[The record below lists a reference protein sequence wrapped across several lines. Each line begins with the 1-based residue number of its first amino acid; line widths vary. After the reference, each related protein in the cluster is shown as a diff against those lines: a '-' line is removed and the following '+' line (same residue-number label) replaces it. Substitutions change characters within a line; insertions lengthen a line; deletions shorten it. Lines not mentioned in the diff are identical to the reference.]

1 MYLALLA
8 VAAVWGGATGWLIPR
23 AAYRFAV
30 EPEEPWRTACPA
42 GHTFTGPF
50 GGWLGPARCAPCGSR
65 ARTPVRYG
73 DEHAAPVRQPPG
85 PGVPAPAEP
94 SGPPPPGPAVPQPP
108 ECPAPQTPE
117 PPAPQAPVPPEPSG
131 PPGPSAPK
139 PPSGPPGPPSPL
151 APKPPPGPPGPPGPL
166 APKSPPGLPGPPG
179 PLAPKPPPGP
189 RVPYASVPYAPNALA
204 PLTTVLACLALAA
217 ATGAR
222 PELAGW
228 LLLAPVAV
236 LLATVDRRVHRL
248 PDPLTLPLA
257 AAAVLVLGGAALLPG
272 HAGSWT
278 SGLLGGAALGG
289 FYLLLFLINPN
300 GMGFGDVKLA
310 LALGVALGWYGW
322 AVLFL
327 GGFAGFLF
335 GAAYGLGLVLLRRA
349 GRRTGIPFGP
359 FMIAGA
365 LTGVLLGALAA

>member
-1 MYLALLA
+1 MDLVLLA
-8 VAAVWGGATGWLIPR
+8 VAAVWGGVTGLLIPR

-30 EPEEPWRTACPA
+30 EPEEPWRTACPS
-42 GHTFTGPF
+42 GHAFTGPL
-50 GGWLGPARCAPCGSR
+50 GGWLGPARCAACASR
-65 ARTPVRYG
+65 AQT
-73 DEHAAPVRQPPG
+73 
-85 PGVPAPAEP
+85 
-94 SGPPPPGPAVPQPP
+94 AVPPYGG
-108 ECPAPQTPE
+108 ESE
-117 PPAPQAPVPPEPSG
+117 APVPPYGDERGAPV
-131 PPGPSAPK
+131 PPHGDEAEALPYGDERGAPV
-139 PPSGPPGPPSPL
+139 PPSGDDRPAPAPVPPSGDDRP
-151 APKPPPGPPGPPGPL
+151 AP
-166 APKSPPGLPGPPG
+166 AP
-179 PLAPKPPPGP
+179 
-189 RVPYASVPYAPNALA
+189 VPYAPGTLA
-204 PLTTVLACLALAA
+204 PLVTVLACTVLAA

-257 AAAVLVLGGAALLPG
+257 AAAVLLLGGAALLPG

-278 SGLLGGAALGG
+278 TALLGGPALGG
-289 FYLLLFLINPN
+289 FYFLLFLINPN

-322 AVLFL
+322 EVLFL

-365 LTGVLLGALAA
+365 LTGILLGALAA

>member
-1 MYLALLA
+1 MYLVLLA

-42 GHTFTGPF
+42 GHAFTGPF
-50 GGWLGPARCAPCGSR
+50 GGWLGPARCAPCGSHT
-65 ARTPVRYG
+65 RTPVRYG
-73 DEHAAPVRQPPG
+73 DEGAAPVSQPPG
-85 PGVPAPAEP
+85 TT
-94 SGPPPPGPAVPQPP
+94 
-108 ECPAPQTPE
+108 APQSPGL
-117 PPAPQAPVPPEPSG
+117 PAPQASAPPEAPSPQQPLGPPALQASAPPEP
-131 PPGPSAPK
+131 PGPQL
-139 PPSGPPGPPSPL
+139 PPGPP
-151 APKPPPGPPGPPGPL
+151 
-166 APKSPPGLPGPPG
+166 
-179 PLAPKPPPGP
+179 
-189 RVPYASVPYAPNALA
+189 VPYAPGTLA
-204 PLTTVLACLALAA
+204 PLATVLACLALAA

-248 PDPLTLPLA
+248 PDLLTLPLA
-257 AAAVLVLGGAALLPG
+257 AVAVLLLGGAALLPG

-278 SGLLGGAALGG
+278 SGLLGGAVLGG

-322 AVLFL
+322 EVLFL

-349 GRRTGIPFGP
+349 GRKTGIPFGP

-365 LTGVLLGALAA
+365 LTGVLLGGLAA

>member
-1 MYLALLA
+1 MDAVLLAL
-8 VAAVWGGATGWLIPR
+8 AAVWGAATGLLIPR

-42 GHTFTGPF
+42 GHPLTGPAR
-50 GGWLGPARCAPCGSR
+50 GWLGPARCAPC
-65 ARTPVRYG
+65 A
-73 DEHAAPVRQPPG
+73 
-85 PGVPAPAEP
+85 VPAARVPETPASE
-94 SGPPPPGPAVPQPP
+94 A
-108 ECPAPQTPE
+108 PAPGAPGAPASEAPAPE
-117 PPAPQAPVPPEPSG
+117 PRTTDTPTPPA
-131 PPGPSAPK
+131 
-139 PPSGPPGPPSPL
+139 
-151 APKPPPGPPGPPGPL
+151 
-166 APKSPPGLPGPPG
+166 
-179 PLAPKPPPGP
+179 
-189 RVPYASVPYAPNALA
+189 YAPTTLA
-204 PLTTVLACLALAA
+204 PLATVLVCVALAA

-222 PELAGW
+222 PELVGW
-228 LLLAPVAV
+228 LALAPVAV
-236 LLATVDRRVHRL
+236 LLAVVDRRVHRL

-257 AAAVLVLGGAALLPG
+257 AAAVLLLGGAALLPG

-278 SGLLGGAALGG
+278 SGLLGGLALGG

-322 AVLFL
+322 TVLFV

-335 GAAYGLGLVLLRRA
+335 GAAYGLALVLLRRA

-365 LTGVLLGALAA
+365 LTGVLLGALAG

>member
-1 MYLALLA
+1 MDAVLLAL
-8 VAAVWGGATGWLIPR
+8 AAVWGAATGLLIPR

-42 GHTFTGPF
+42 GHPLTGPAR
-50 GGWLGPARCAPCGSR
+50 GWLGPARCAPC
-65 ARTPVRYG
+65 A
-73 DEHAAPVRQPPG
+73 
-85 PGVPAPAEP
+85 VPAARVPETPASE
-94 SGPPPPGPAVPQPP
+94 A
-108 ECPAPQTPE
+108 PAPGAPGAPASEAPAPE
-117 PPAPQAPVPPEPSG
+117 PRTTDTPTPPA
-131 PPGPSAPK
+131 
-139 PPSGPPGPPSPL
+139 
-151 APKPPPGPPGPPGPL
+151 
-166 APKSPPGLPGPPG
+166 
-179 PLAPKPPPGP
+179 
-189 RVPYASVPYAPNALA
+189 YAPTTLA
-204 PLTTVLACLALAA
+204 PLATVLVCVALAA

-222 PELAGW
+222 PELFGW
-228 LLLAPVAV
+228 LALAPVAV
-236 LLATVDRRVHRL
+236 LLAVVDRRVHRL

-257 AAAVLVLGGAALLPG
+257 AAAVLLLGGAALLPG

-278 SGLLGGAALGG
+278 SGLLGGLALGG

-322 AVLFL
+322 TVLFV

-335 GAAYGLGLVLLRRA
+335 GAAYGLALVLLRRA

-365 LTGVLLGALAA
+365 LTGVLLGALAG

>member
-1 MYLALLA
+1 MDAVLLAL
-8 VAAVWGGATGWLIPR
+8 AAVWGAATGLLIPR

-42 GHTFTGPF
+42 GHPLTGPAR
-50 GGWLGPARCAPCGSR
+50 GWLGPARCAPC
-65 ARTPVRYG
+65 
-73 DEHAAPVRQPPG
+73 AAPAARVPETPAPGAPASEAPG
-85 PGVPAPAEP
+85 PEAPASKAPAPEP
-94 SGPPPPGPAVPQPP
+94 RTTDTPTTPA
-108 ECPAPQTPE
+108 
-117 PPAPQAPVPPEPSG
+117 
-131 PPGPSAPK
+131 
-139 PPSGPPGPPSPL
+139 
-151 APKPPPGPPGPPGPL
+151 
-166 APKSPPGLPGPPG
+166 
-179 PLAPKPPPGP
+179 
-189 RVPYASVPYAPNALA
+189 YAPTTLA
-204 PLTTVLACLALAA
+204 PLVTVLACVALAA

-222 PELAGW
+222 PELVGW
-228 LLLAPVAV
+228 LALAPVAV
-236 LLATVDRRVHRL
+236 LLAVVDRRVHRL

-257 AAAVLVLGGAALLPG
+257 AAAVLLLGGAALLPG

-278 SGLLGGAALGG
+278 SGLLGGLALGG

-322 AVLFL
+322 TVLFV

-335 GAAYGLGLVLLRRA
+335 GAAYGLALVLLRRA

-365 LTGVLLGALAA
+365 LTGVLLGALAG

>member
-42 GHTFTGPF
+42 GHPFTGPF

-65 ARTPVRYG
+65 ARTSVRYG
-73 DEHAAPVRQPPG
+73 DESAAPVPEPPG
-85 PGVPAPAEP
+85 PSVPPPAEP
-94 SGPPPPGPAVPQPP
+94 PVPGPPGS
-108 ECPAPQTPE
+108 PAPQPLPG
-117 PPAPQAPVPPEPSG
+117 PPAPQVSAPPEAPSPQPPTG
-131 PPGPSAPK
+131 PP
-139 PPSGPPGPPSPL
+139 
-151 APKPPPGPPGPPGPL
+151 
-166 APKSPPGLPGPPG
+166 
-179 PLAPKPPPGP
+179 
-189 RVPYASVPYAPNALA
+189 VPYAPNALA

-257 AAAVLVLGGAALLPG
+257 AATVLVLGGAALLPG

>member
-1 MYLALLA
+1 MDAALLA
-8 VAAVWGGATGWLIPR
+8 LAAVWGAVTGLLIPR

-42 GHTFTGPF
+42 GHPLTGP
-50 GGWLGPARCAPCGSR
+50 GRGWLGPARCAPC
-65 ARTPVRYG
+65 
-73 DEHAAPVRQPPG
+73 AAPGTSASGVDTAPG
-85 PGVPAPAEP
+85 TSASGVDAAPGTSASSP
-94 SGPPPPGPAVPQPP
+94 SASG
-108 ECPAPQTPE
+108 TPDHR
-117 PPAPQAPVPPEPSG
+117 PPAIGTPDPGTSAS
-131 PPGPSAPK
+131 GPSA
-139 PPSGPPGPPSPL
+139 
-151 APKPPPGPPGPPGPL
+151 
-166 APKSPPGLPGPPG
+166 
-179 PLAPKPPPGP
+179 
-189 RVPYASVPYAPNALA
+189 YAPGVLA
-204 PLTTVLACLALAA
+204 PLVTVVACVVLAA

-222 PELAGW
+222 PELIGW
-228 LLLAPVAV
+228 LALAPVAV
-236 LLATVDRRVHRL
+236 LLAVVDRRVHRL

-257 AAAVLVLGGAALLPG
+257 GAAVLLLGGAALLPG

-278 SGLLGGAALGG
+278 SGLLGGLALGG
-289 FYLLLFLINPN
+289 FYFLLFLINPN

-335 GAAYGLGLVLLRRA
+335 GAAYGLSLVLLRRA

-365 LTGVLLGALAA
+365 LAGLLLGALAV